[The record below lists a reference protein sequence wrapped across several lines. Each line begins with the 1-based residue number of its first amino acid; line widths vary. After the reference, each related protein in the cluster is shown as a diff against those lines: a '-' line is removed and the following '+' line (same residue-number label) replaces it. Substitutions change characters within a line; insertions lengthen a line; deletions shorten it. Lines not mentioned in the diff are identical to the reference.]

1 MPESGLW
8 SQRPW
13 IKTAIPTAV
22 SQGRATMPRRTT
34 DTGSYHRTCI
44 SEAHEIMEIK
54 ITSNTEKL
62 HQEKYT
68 TGHTSERFPDTTL
81 THAQDSRPGYH
92 SYSGTMRARDG
103 RTVTQGPTSKC
114 QRPQSGP
121 ASDVLALRGEE
132 QLGRRRSLLLT
143 QKTLERS
150 ECGLFISGNWQCS
163 REVKP
168 GKVFQGWTVDLI
180 IGKDFLNVVI
190 VFLSPR
196 ECS

>member
-68 TGHTSERFPDTTL
+68 TGHTSERFPDTINSHTC
-81 THAQDSRPGYH
+81 PGFPPRLSFLQWDH
-92 SYSGTMRARDG
+92 ESQGWPNRD
-103 RTVTQGPTSKC
+103 
-114 QRPQSGP
+114 SGP
-121 ASDVLALRGEE
+121 HVQMPKTSERACEWCARSVGWGTAGQAAEPVADSENPREKWVWPNCLLVVTDSVHGKWN
-132 QLGRRRSLLLT
+132 LGRSF
-143 QKTLERS
+143 KAEPW
-150 ECGLFISGNWQCS
+150 I
-163 REVKP
+163 
-168 GKVFQGWTVDLI
+168 
-180 IGKDFLNVVI
+180 
-190 VFLSPR
+190 
-196 ECS
+196 